1 MFVNPPLNFNAIKPN
16 ETPYQRVNIRI
27 ITTIVNAKGTSIP
40 CIIKKLT
47 IFGNGEQT
55 RDFTYVDDV
64 VKATMNAAT
73 SDHVGEILNIG
84 GGSVFS
90 LMQITEFMKEITG
103 KELEIDFEK
112 EQKGD
117 VKHTSADIS
126 KAEKLINYK
135 SNTDIKYGL
144 TQQYEYIKNNL
155 NIYNN

>member
-1 MFVNPPLNFNAIKPN
+1 MI
-16 ETPYQRVNIRI
+16 
-27 ITTIVNAKGTSIP
+27 
-40 CIIKKLT
+40 
-47 IFGNGEQT
+47 
-55 RDFTYVDDV
+55 
-64 VKATMNAAT
+64 KATTNAAK

-112 EQKGD
+112 EQKVD

-135 SNTDIKYGL
+135 SNTDVKYGL
-144 TQQYEYIKNNL
+144 TQQYEYIKTNL
-155 NIYNN
+155 NFYDD

>member
-1 MFVNPPLNFNAIKPN
+1 
-16 ETPYQRVNIRI
+16 
-27 ITTIVNAKGTSIP
+27 
-40 CIIKKLT
+40 
-47 IFGNGEQT
+47 
-55 RDFTYVDDV
+55 
-64 VKATMNAAT
+64 MNAAT

-90 LMQITEFMKEITG
+90 LMQITEFMKEITE
-103 KELEIDFEK
+103 KELEIDFNK

-126 KAEKLINYK
+126 KSENLINYK